1 MKVKSHLSSPRKAA
15 GPVSTQARKDH
26 PTTMGPT
33 IVYVPSAGR
42 AFRHTLAEDV
52 AKRPARARRR
62 FLRR

>member
-1 MKVKSHLSSPRKAA
+1 VKGHLPSSRKVA
-15 GPVSTQARKDH
+15 GPITTLVQERNH
-26 PTTMGPT
+26 PITMGPT

-52 AKRPARARRR
+52 AKRPVRARRR